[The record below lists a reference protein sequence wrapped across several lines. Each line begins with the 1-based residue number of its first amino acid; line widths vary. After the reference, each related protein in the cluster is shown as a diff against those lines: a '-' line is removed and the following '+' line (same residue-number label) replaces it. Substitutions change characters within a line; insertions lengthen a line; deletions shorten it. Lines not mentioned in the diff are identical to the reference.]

1 VTSLPAHLENPQGTS
16 PAINQPLSFW
26 EQAKDWARRKKAFK
40 KVALWLTITS
50 VLIGLMTFA
59 LITLRVPIMGG
70 DTTIKTLLTLCLFC
84 LVALAGL
91 ILYRLVRVI
100 LLTRKQGRGK
110 SALHLRMVSVFSLLA
125 VVPTVVVA
133 LFAGLFFY
141 LGVQSWFSE
150 RVQKVVDESME
161 VAKSYLHEHQQ
172 TIRADT
178 LAMINDLNR
187 EAPQFALNKRMFNQF
202 VDAQSNARSLSE
214 ALVFDSSGKIL
225 GRSALS
231 FSLEFEPITE
241 DILERARQGE
251 VVVMVGQ
258 KYDKVR
264 ALAKISSLF
273 DAYLL
278 VGRRVEASVLEH
290 VETAEGAVSEYD
302 AIKQRGGEL
311 QRRLFLTFAVVALLL
326 LLVAVW
332 FGMNF
337 ANKLGTPL
345 SVLVDMAERV
355 RAGDLSARIQEKFL
369 KYEDEL
375 GSLGRAFNRMTGQLE
390 SQRGELIDANRQL
403 DTRRRFTEAV
413 LSGVSSGVIGVDN
426 NGQITLVNSSAAI
439 LLGISNIEEW
449 LQKPLLSLLPELRE
463 LMLQIYERPAA
474 RFVEGEIEIN
484 RDEQSTKTFFVRASL
499 EQVEQ
504 HVQGYVV
511 TFDDVSDL
519 IAAQRKAAWG
529 DVARR
534 IAHEIKNPLTPIQLS
549 AERLRRRYL
558 KEITSDPET
567 FVSCLDTIIR
577 QVEDIG
583 RMVDEFSG
591 FARMPKAVMQ
601 TTNLNDVCRQAVLL
615 QSAGRHDV
623 DIRTDLP
630 QEIMMAICDGR
641 LLSQCIS
648 NLIKN
653 GMEAI
658 EGRTPSEQSA
668 DLPRGLILVSLKHV
682 GDDALITIEDNGRG
696 LPKEQRHRLT
706 EPYVTTR
713 TKGTG
718 LGLAIVK
725 KIMEDHHGSLTL
737 EDRIEGGARVTLRFP
752 VLHKEDSRMDSGEGV
767 EETKRAAHNR
777 L

>member
-1 VTSLPAHLENPQGTS
+1 MSSVPVHLEHPQGTS
-16 PAINQPLSFW
+16 PLSFW
-26 EQAKDWARRKKAFK
+26 ERAQDWARRKKAFK
-40 KVALWLTITS
+40 KMALWLTIAS

-70 DTTIKTLLTLCLFC
+70 DSTIKTLLTLCLVC

-91 ILYRLVRVI
+91 ILTRLIRVI
-100 LLTRKQGRGK
+100 LLTRRQGRGK
-110 SALHLRMVSVFSLLA
+110 STLHLRMVSVFSLLA
-125 VVPTVVVA
+125 VAPTVVVA

-141 LGVQSWFSE
+141 LGVQSWFSD

-161 VAKSYLHEHQQ
+161 VANSYLHEHQL

-178 LAMINDLNR
+178 LAMINDINR
-187 EAPQFALNKRMFNQF
+187 EAPQFAMNKRLFNQF
-202 VDAQSNARSLSE
+202 IDAQSNVRSLTE
-214 ALVFDSSGKIL
+214 ALVFDSNGKIL

-241 DILERARQGE
+241 IILERARQGE

-278 VGRRVEASVLEH
+278 VGRQVKATVLEH
-290 VETAEGAVSEYD
+290 VETAEGAVSEYA
-302 AIKQRGGEL
+302 AIKQRSGEL

-337 ANKLGTPL
+337 ANKLGLPL

-390 SQRGELIDANRQL
+390 SQRSELIDANRQL

-413 LSGVSSGVIGVDN
+413 LSGVSSGVIGVDQH
-426 NGQITLVNSSAAI
+426 GLVTLVNSSAAI
-439 LLGISNIEEW
+439 LLGISDIEEW
-449 LQKPLLSLLPELRE
+449 LHKPLTFLLPELQE
-463 LMLQIYERPAA
+463 LMVQISERPAA

-504 HVQGYVV
+504 HEQGYVV

-558 KEITSDPET
+558 KEITTDPEI

-591 FARMPKAVMQ
+591 FARMPKAVRQ
-601 TTNLNDVCRQAVLL
+601 PANLNDVCRQAVLL
-615 QSAGRHDV
+615 QSASRNDV
-623 DIRTDLP
+623 DVKTELP
-630 QEIMMAICDGR
+630 HDIVMAVCDGR
-641 LLSQCIS
+641 LLGQSIS
-648 NLIKN
+648 NLVKN
-653 GMEAI
+653 GLEAI
-658 EGRTPSEQSA
+658 EGRPHLDESA
-668 DLPRGLILVSLKHV
+668 DLPRGLIIVSLKQLEY
-682 GDDALITIEDNGRG
+682 DAVITIEDNGKG

-713 TKGTG
+713 AKGTG

-725 KIMEDHHGSLTL
+725 KIMEDHYGTLTL

-752 VLHKEDSRMDSGEGV
+752 VAHINGSRDSGEQV
-767 EETKRAAHNR
+767 EEIKRAAQNKM
-777 L
+777 

>member
-1 VTSLPAHLENPQGTS
+1 
-16 PAINQPLSFW
+16 
-26 EQAKDWARRKKAFK
+26 
-40 KVALWLTITS
+40 
-50 VLIGLMTFA
+50 
-59 LITLRVPIMGG
+59 
-70 DTTIKTLLTLCLFC
+70 
-84 LVALAGL
+84 
-91 ILYRLVRVI
+91 
-100 LLTRKQGRGK
+100 
-110 SALHLRMVSVFSLLA
+110 
-125 VVPTVVVA
+125 
-133 LFAGLFFY
+133 
-141 LGVQSWFSE
+141 
-150 RVQKVVDESME
+150 
-161 VAKSYLHEHQQ
+161 
-172 TIRADT
+172 
-178 LAMINDLNR
+178 
-187 EAPQFALNKRMFNQF
+187 
-202 VDAQSNARSLSE
+202 
-214 ALVFDSSGKIL
+214 
-225 GRSALS
+225 
-231 FSLEFEPITE
+231 
-241 DILERARQGE
+241 
-251 VVVMVGQ
+251 MVGQ

-264 ALAKISSLF
+264 ALAKIGSLF

-278 VGRRVEASVLEH
+278 VGRSVESKVLEH
-290 VETAEGAVSEYD
+290 VETAEGAVSEYA

-311 QRRLFLTFAVVALLL
+311 QQRLFLTFAVVALLL

-337 ANKLGTPL
+337 ANKLGVPL

-390 SQRGELIDANRQL
+390 SQRTELIDANRQL

-426 NGQITLVNSSAAI
+426 YGQITLVNSSAAI
-439 LLGISNIEEW
+439 LLGIQHSDSW
-449 LQKPLLSLLPELRE
+449 LQKPLLSLLPELQD
-463 LMLQIYERPAA
+463 LMQQIVERPLA

-504 HVQGYVV
+504 DVQGYVV

-558 KEITSDPET
+558 KEIVTEPEI

-577 QVEDIG
+577 QVDDIG

-601 TTNLNDVCRQAVLL
+601 PTNLNDVCRQAVLL
-615 QSAGRHDV
+615 QSAGRNDV
-623 DIRTDLP
+623 DIKTNLP
-630 QEIMMAICDGR
+630 QEIMMATCDGR
-641 LLSQCIS
+641 LLSQSIS

-658 EGRTPSEQSA
+658 EGRTPPENGA
-668 DLPRGLILVSLKHV
+668 ELARGLVLVTLQHI
-682 GDDALITIEDNGRG
+682 GDDALIMIEDNGKG
-696 LPKEQRHRLT
+696 LPREQRHRLT

-713 TKGTG
+713 AKGTG

-725 KIMEDHHGSLTL
+725 KIMEDHHGTLTL
-737 EDRIEGGARVTLRFP
+737 EDRVEGGARVCLRFP
-752 VLHKEDSRMDSGEGV
+752 VVHIKDSGEAV
-767 EETKRAAHNR
+767 EESRQPAHNR
-777 L
+777 V

>member
-1 VTSLPAHLENPQGTS
+1 MTSLPPHVENPQGD
-16 PAINQPLSFW
+16 IKPLSFW
-26 EQAKDWARRKKAFK
+26 EQAKDWAHRKKAFK
-40 KVALWLTITS
+40 KIALWLTIIS
-50 VLIGLMTFA
+50 VVIGLTTFA

-70 DTTIKTLLTLCLFC
+70 DSTIKTLLTLCLIC

-91 ILYRLVRVI
+91 IFYRLIRVI
-100 LLTRKQGRGK
+100 LMTQKQGRGK

-125 VVPTVVVA
+125 VAPTVVVA

-214 ALVFDSSGKIL
+214 ALVFDSRGKIL

-264 ALAKISSLF
+264 ALAKITSLF

-278 VGRRVEASVLEH
+278 VGRQVEASVLEH
-290 VETAEGAVSEYD
+290 VETAEGAVSEY
-302 AIKQRGGEL
+302 ATIKQRGGEL

-337 ANKLGTPL
+337 ANKLGLPL

-426 NGQITLVNSSAAI
+426 HGQITLVNSSAAI

-449 LQKPLLSLLPELRE
+449 LQKPLLSLLPELQE
-463 LMLQIYERPAA
+463 LMQQISERPVA

-558 KEITSDPET
+558 KEITSDPEI

-615 QSAGRHDV
+615 QSAGRNDV
-623 DIRTDLP
+623 DIKTDLP

-641 LLSQCIS
+641 LLSQSIS

-653 GMEAI
+653 GAEAI
-658 EGRTPSEQSA
+658 EGRSQSDA
-668 DLPRGLILVSLKHV
+668 SATLPKGLIFVSLKHI
-682 GDDALITIEDNGRG
+682 GDDAVITIEDNGKG

-725 KIMEDHHGSLTL
+725 KIMEDHHGTLTL

-752 VLHKEDSRMDSGEGV
+752 VLHKEDSHKGLDSGEAV
-767 EETKRAAHNR
+767 EETKQAAHNR

>member
-1 VTSLPAHLENPQGTS
+1 
-16 PAINQPLSFW
+16 
-26 EQAKDWARRKKAFK
+26 
-40 KVALWLTITS
+40 
-50 VLIGLMTFA
+50 M
-59 LITLRVPIMGG
+59 
-70 DTTIKTLLTLCLFC
+70 
-84 LVALAGL
+84 
-91 ILYRLVRVI
+91 Y
-100 LLTRKQGRGK
+100 
-110 SALHLRMVSVFSLLA
+110 
-125 VVPTVVVA
+125 
-133 LFAGLFFY
+133 
-141 LGVQSWFSE
+141 
-150 RVQKVVDESME
+150 
-161 VAKSYLHEHQQ
+161 
-172 TIRADT
+172 
-178 LAMINDLNR
+178 
-187 EAPQFALNKRMFNQF
+187 
-202 VDAQSNARSLSE
+202 
-214 ALVFDSSGKIL
+214 
-225 GRSALS
+225 
-231 FSLEFEPITE
+231 
-241 DILERARQGE
+241 
-251 VVVMVGQ
+251 
-258 KYDKVR
+258 
-264 ALAKISSLF
+264 
-273 DAYLL
+273 
-278 VGRRVEASVLEH
+278 
-290 VETAEGAVSEYD
+290 
-302 AIKQRGGEL
+302 
-311 QRRLFLTFAVVALLL
+311 
-326 LLVAVW
+326 
-332 FGMNF
+332 
-337 ANKLGTPL
+337 
-345 SVLVDMAERV
+345 
-355 RAGDLSARIQEKFL
+355 

-426 NGQITLVNSSAAI
+426 NGLITLVNSSAAI
-439 LLGISNIEEW
+439 LLGINNVDQW
-449 LQKPLLSLLPELRE
+449 LNQPLLSLLPELQE
-463 LMLQIYERPAA
+463 LMQQISDRPVA

-558 KEITSDPET
+558 KEITSDPEI

-601 TTNLNDVCRQAVLL
+601 PTNLNDVCRQAVLL
-615 QSAGRHDV
+615 QSAGRNDV
-623 DIRTDLP
+623 DIKTDLP
-630 QEIMMAICDGR
+630 PEVMMAICDGR
-641 LLSQCIS
+641 LLSQSIS

-658 EGRTPSEQSA
+658 EGRAPPEQSA
-668 DLPRGLILVSLKHV
+668 DLPRGLILVSLKNI
-682 GDDALITIEDNGRG
+682 GNDAVITIEDNGKG

-725 KIMEDHHGSLTL
+725 KIMEDHQGSLTL

-752 VLHKEDSRMDSGEGV
+752 VLQKEASQIDSHTDSGEHV